1 MLDNIQNL
9 LKKYN
14 KKIWVMLNN
23 ENSDYFFK
31 NNITDKLSSYTICI
45 VTQERS
51 YLIVN
56 KLDEENINFV
66 DIDKKNIYIF
76 NTENEL
82 LNILE
87 DILANSLFPT
97 TISLSYS
104 TVGDVNT
111 DIISHGKYLYIT
123 KKINNI
129 YSKYKK
135 KVKFDSAE
143 DIIYDILAKKTDLEI
158 KRLKLIAKITDRILE
173 ETFKK
178 IKISMTEID
187 IVSLTQKCANNI
199 MKLYIGSNDIVS
211 FDMAWDNCPIVLT
224 GKNLEKGGH
233 SLPSNKKLMIN
244 DTIYFDFGIKVTFND
259 NTSLYTDMQR
269 MGYAMKKGESIPENI
284 QKVFDTLVFAIE
296 DGIEEMRPDVKGY
309 EIDSIVRGKILKEGY
324 PDYPHATGHP
334 VGRNVH
340 DIGAIISLK
349 GSKRSKMSLVENGI
363 YTLEP
368 RINIANGGS
377 IEEMIQVTKY
387 GGIPL
392 CNTQKKLYIVNKF

>member
-1 MLDNIQNL
+1 MLENIQNL
-9 LKKYN
+9 LKKYD
-14 KKIWVMLNN
+14 KKIWVMLND

-31 NNITDKLSSYTICI
+31 NNITDKLSTYTICI
-45 VTQERS
+45 VTQEKS
-51 YLIVN
+51 YFIVN
-56 KLDEENINFV
+56 KLDEENVNFIN
-66 DIDKKNIYIF
+66 IDRDNVYIF
-76 NTENEL
+76 NTKDEL

-87 DILANSLFPT
+87 DIFAKSSFPNT
-97 TISLSYS
+97 VSLSYS
-104 TVGDVNT
+104 TIGDVNT

-123 KKINNI
+123 KQIKYI
-129 YSKYKK
+129 YLKYKR

-143 DIIYDILAKKTDLEI
+143 NIMYDILAKKTDLEI
-158 KRLKLIAKITDRILE
+158 KRLKLIASITDRILE

-187 IVSLTQKCANNI
+187 IVALTQKCAKDI

-211 FDMAWDNCPIVLT
+211 YDMAWENCPIVLT
-224 GKNLEKGGH
+224 GENLEKGGH
-233 SLPSNKKLMIN
+233 SLPSDKKLMIN

-269 MGYAMKKGESIPENI
+269 MGYAKQKEDSIPENV
-284 QKVFDTLVFAIE
+284 QKVFNTLVYAVE
-296 DGIEEMRPDVKGY
+296 NGIEEMRPEVKGY
-309 EIDSIVRGKILKEGY
+309 EIDNIVRGKILKEGY

-340 DIGAIISLK
+340 DVGAIISIK
-349 GSKRSKMSLVENGI
+349 GSKRSKMSLVENGV

-368 RINIANGGS
+368 RINIVNGGS

-387 GGIPL
+387 GGMPL
-392 CNTQKKLYIVNKF
+392 CNTQKKLYIVE

>member
-1 MLDNIQNL
+1 MLENIQNL
-9 LKKYN
+9 LKKYD
-14 KKIWVMLNN
+14 KKIWVMLND

-31 NNITDKLSSYTICI
+31 NNITDKLSTYTICI
-45 VTQERS
+45 VTQEKS

-56 KLDEENINFV
+56 KLDEENVNFIN
-66 DIDKKNIYIF
+66 IDRDNVYIF
-76 NTENEL
+76 NTKDEL

-87 DILANSLFPT
+87 DIFAKSSFPNT
-97 TISLSYS
+97 VSLSYS
-104 TVGDVNT
+104 TIGDVNT

-123 KKINNI
+123 KQIKYI
-129 YSKYKK
+129 YLKYKR

-143 DIIYDILAKKTDLEI
+143 NIMYDILAKKTDLEI
-158 KRLKLIAKITDRILE
+158 KRLKLIASITDRILE

-187 IVSLTQKCANNI
+187 IVSLTQKCAKDI

-211 FDMAWDNCPIVLT
+211 YDMAWENCPIVLT
-224 GKNLEKGGH
+224 GENLEKGGH
-233 SLPSNKKLMIN
+233 SLPSDKKLMIN

-269 MGYAMKKGESIPENI
+269 MGYAKQKEDSIPENV
-284 QKVFDTLVFAIE
+284 QKVFNTLVYAVE
-296 DGIEEMRPDVKGY
+296 NGIEEMRPEVKGY
-309 EIDSIVRGKILKEGY
+309 EIDNIVRGKILKEGY

-340 DIGAIISLK
+340 DVGAIISIK
-349 GSKRSKMSLVENGI
+349 GSKRSKMSLVENGV

-368 RINIANGGS
+368 RINIVNGGS

-387 GGIPL
+387 GGMPL
-392 CNTQKKLYIVNKF
+392 CNTQKKLYIVE